1 MVIMA
6 LLVERIGLL
15 GSPGVCLRATE
26 ALLGIS
32 SAGERKDTEF
42 SQGTVKGIKVFYVYA
57 QRLCKDRRDTLL
69 STGAGLVKASLQA
82 DVSLLG

>member
-57 QRLCKDRRDTLL
+57 
-69 STGAGLVKASLQA
+69 
-82 DVSLLG
+82 